1 MVAETNGTLLAPREQ
16 PEARPLLLGLDVG
29 AMVIARAIAV
39 LGTDAPVWAVAE
51 LVRIPVPDLLAGL
64 DDLVARG
71 LVANRFPLSLKCPD
85 AQAAVLAEM
94 PIGARIQAHLDA
106 AHLLRGAGAGPEKVA
121 AQLQQ
126 AGPAGVPWAAET
138 MRAAA
143 AQARGR
149 GAPEIA
155 TAYLRQALA
164 ERLDPAERA
173 AVLSEL
179 AGIRAE
185 TDAPGAIAML
195 LDELQWA
202 GTAEELHAIV
212 GPLRRLLI
220 ASGRHDEVPWM
231 FDSAQER
238 LAESDPVSAARLQL
252 SRAAV
257 QARLASGVASI
268 EVTKA
273 WLEERV
279 KPEPQL
285 AVPLR
290 ALRASLATLTGGDAT
305 EAVRSARAVLAEAD
319 PRVDFDLCWHAL
331 FALSVFGEPAAA
343 DAACLRVRR
352 EVAGHADEW
361 DLAEL
366 DILRARAFR
375 RKGDLRAAIS
385 LLSGLLPRLQG
396 QFNRPLIAS
405 VVSSLAEAM
414 VPAGAGES
422 ASALLQAHGLSQDGP
437 GHGASPF
444 GLLARGLVLGAG
456 GQTAAAARDHLECGR
471 QLAGWRADN
480 PELIRWRP
488 AAIGALLRLD
498 RPADAVHLA
507 EENYERAQACH
518 SSAALGFAQYVL
530 AGTRPLRERPAL
542 LTEAVERSQA
552 AGHLLDE
559 AFAHYELGKTLRST
573 SGEQSAHHH
582 LLRAVTLAEECGA
595 RPLAERARALAGPS
609 ASAGRTRGL
618 TPQEW
623 KIAQLATDGRSN
635 PEIAKE
641 LFLARR
647 TVEFHLS
654 GVYRKLAVSGR
665 RELTQLMRGRRP

>member
-1 MVAETNGTLLAPREQ
+1 MVAETNGTLLAPREEPAL
-16 PEARPLLLGLDVG
+16 PELDVG
-29 AMVIARAIAV
+29 AVVIARAIAV
-39 LGTDAPVWAVAE
+39 LGADAPVWAVAE
-51 LVRIPVPDLLAGL
+51 LARMPVPDLLAGL

-71 LVANRFPLSLKCPD
+71 LVANRFPLSLKSPEVR
-85 AQAAVLAEM
+85 AALLAET

-121 AQLQQ
+121 EQLQQ

-138 MRAAA
+138 LRAAA

-149 GAPEIA
+149 GAPELA

-195 LDELQWA
+195 LDELPWA
-202 GTAEELHAIV
+202 GTAEELQAIV

-220 ASGRHDEVPWM
+220 AGGRHDEVPWM

-238 LAESDPVSAARLQL
+238 LAESDPVGAARLQL

-268 EVTKA
+268 EVTKG
-273 WLEERV
+273 WLDERV
-279 KPEPQL
+279 KREPQL
-285 AVPLR
+285 AVPLL
-290 ALRASLATLTGGDAT
+290 ALRASLATLTGADAT
-305 EAVRSARAVLAEAD
+305 KAVRSARAVLAEAD

-352 EVAGHADEW
+352 ELAGHADEW
-361 DLAEL
+361 DLVEL

-385 LLSGLLPRLQG
+385 LLSGLLPRLEG
-396 QFNRPLIAS
+396 QVNRPLVAS

-422 ASALLQAHGLSQDGP
+422 ASALLQAHRSPDGHEP
-437 GHGASPF
+437 SPY
-444 GLLARGLVLGAG
+444 GLLARGLVLSAG

-471 QLAGWRADN
+471 QLTGWRADN

-498 RPADAVHLA
+498 RPADAVRLA

-530 AGTRPLRERPAL
+530 AGTRPLRERPVL

-559 AFAHYELGKTLRST
+559 AFAHYELGKALRST

-654 GVYRKLAVSGR
+654 GVYRKLAISGR